1 MTDKYNS
8 LSLAFGNSEMTN
20 FRTEALSV
28 IVPQK
33 SYVKGYCA
41 YLNTYQK
48 LSKCVYLKINKNFQL
63 YEIFFL
69 TTKNF

>member
-28 IVPQK
+28 KVPQK
-33 SYVKGYCA
+33 SYVKGYYA
-41 YLNTYQK
+41 
-48 LSKCVYLKINKNFQL
+48 
-63 YEIFFL
+63 
-69 TTKNF
+69 